1 MLEFLSKDVGS
12 GLSSR
17 SPMARRG
24 TKAKSPALHRDTTQ
38 RAWDMVSLLS
48 VPHAAARTP
57 QARSD
62 VASGGAGGTSSSS
75 HRAGASATKEVPTA
89 WEALFDIENAR
100 ESAFA
105 LACMLSWSGPSSALK
120 RSKQEAWA
128 EVFHHISHRICPP
141 ATYIHTIDAVSADV
155 MVPIVVFLPSKQRE
169 SIFRGRADGV
179 PAYSPVIDWCK
190 CTLSGDGDMARWH
203 QGKQGE
209 QDGYVP
215 PSGDWVP
222 CLMKL
227 TALGNEFLQGHSE
240 QHVNSGPSVPAHDQV
255 TVTLMCNSATGPVKR
270 SSISPILSRQ

>member
-1 MLEFLSKDVGS
+1 MLQFLRREGAS

-17 SPMARRG
+17 SPMAKRG
-24 TKAKSPALHRDTTQ
+24 TTKTKSPALHNIQ
-38 RAWDMVSLLS
+38 RAWDIVSLLS
-48 VPHAAARTP
+48 VPLAAARTP
-57 QARSD
+57 EPRSG
-62 VASGGAGGTSSSS
+62 VAGGALAGGGASS
-75 HRAGASATKEVPTA
+75 RAGASATKEGPTA

-190 CTLSGDGDMARWH
+190 CTLSGDGDMARWQ